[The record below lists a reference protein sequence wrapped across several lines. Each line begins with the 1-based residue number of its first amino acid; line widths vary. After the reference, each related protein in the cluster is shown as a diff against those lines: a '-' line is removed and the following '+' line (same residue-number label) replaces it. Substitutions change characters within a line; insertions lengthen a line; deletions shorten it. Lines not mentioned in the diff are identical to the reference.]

1 MSVWQY
7 RAVRMLRAMNGF
19 FRQSGSEPHDGATP
33 TDPGSGQIRQAGYR
47 IRIEG
52 HLEDRWANDNEGL
65 TVMLEE
71 TGNTLLIV
79 PVIDQAA
86 LHGLLRR
93 LRDLGMRLISI
104 NPVGAD
110 LQSKTSKEES

>member
-1 MSVWQY
+1 
-7 RAVRMLRAMNGF
+7 
-19 FRQSGSEPHDGATP
+19 
-33 TDPGSGQIRQAGYR
+33 
-47 IRIEG
+47 
-52 HLEDRWANDNEGL
+52 
-65 TVMLEE
+65 MLEE

-93 LRDLGMRLISI
+93 LRDLGTRLISI

-110 LQSKTSKEES
+110 PQAKTSKEES